1 MIYIYVFPVEEY
13 DRNIADER
21 LNTAYLDREGV
32 ERYTLADFINALNDD
47 DINLNTHWVR
57 TIDDNEGYYP
67 IKYLHAE
74 DLETSGF
81 DVSKVTESDMLRLAD
96 KLTGD
101 YLDVSFWES
110 LKIHAAHIGIP
121 RIEKVN
127 I

>member
-13 DRNIADER
+13 DRNIANSR
-21 LNTAYLDREGV
+21 LKKACLKGKGV
-32 ERYTLADFINALNDD
+32 ERYALKEFVNALNDD

-57 TIDDNEGYYP
+57 TIDDNEGYFP